1 MNRFQM
7 KKEQNQAFQSII
19 LNRKCIGN
27 ISVLFK
33 QDLQIDINW
42 CISRPVSR
50 VRVEI
55 IGFSTLIFFFICTSP
70 FIECMHVHN
79 GQGNAFWIHFIFYVT
94 RENYDILATDFPVH
108 FWLYNVWLVTFQIVH
123 DLVSDLFT
131 QSSKYTSFNTTRSS
145 NWGIYR

>member
-7 KKEQNQAFQSII
+7 KKEQNQAFGSII

-42 CISRPVSR
+42 CISWPVSR

-55 IGFSTLIFFFICTSP
+55 IGFSTLIFFLFAQVRLYI
-70 FIECMHVHN
+70 HVYN

-94 RENYDILATDFPVH
+94 RENYDILATDFFVH

-145 NWGIYR
+145 NGGIYR